1 MVKDFKYIIKR
12 VIIGIL
18 IALALMYLKGGLIA
32 NVNALEVYSWS
43 TSDNSNFATCSNCSN
58 LDYNLASF
66 TNDNLKGKNGYLLL
80 SFSIYSTSSP
90 GSFAAVISRLRVTNG
105 TNQKYN
111 CEILSDTNQYYFNP
125 TSSSQV
131 IYTTGTYT
139 AKCPV
144 HLPDNGSGITNINF
158 QTLGN
163 TSGISLYSP
172 MTFIIENNSDITNAI
187 EDNTDAINETN
198 DTLKS
203 EDSPD
208 TEGLFS
214 DIDTDDS
221 NSPVSDLITMPIT
234 LLQAL
239 NNNSGG
245 SCTTWNLGTLLGKEL
260 TMPCINIKNI
270 VGANLYNIIDMAI
283 CLFLAYNLGL
293 MCISI
298 YNNLTSLNDD
308 FDSMYAPKHEEHGK
322 HGRVE

>member
-1 MVKDFKYIIKR
+1 MVKTFKYILIR
-12 VIIGIL
+12 IVIGVG
-18 IALALMYLKGGLIA
+18 IALILMYLKGGLIA

-66 TNDNLKGKNGYLLL
+66 TNDNLKGKDGYLLL

-125 TSSSQV
+125 TSSSHV

-198 DTLKS
+198 DTLKD
-203 EDSPD
+203 DSID
-208 TEGLFS
+208 DSKAES
-214 DIDTDDS
+214 DIDDMKDKVAS
-221 NSPVSDLITMPIT
+221 NGSITQLLTLPIT
-234 LLQAL
+234 LYQSIL
-239 NNNSGG
+239 NSLNG
-245 SCTTWNLGTLLGKEL
+245 SCSSFSLGSLYNHNLTL
-260 TMPCINIKNI
+260 PCINLQNLL
-270 VGANLYNIIDMAI
+270 GSTLYNIIDILCCGSFILVFRKRMVDI
-283 CLFLAYNLGL
+283 FNH
-293 MCISI
+293 M
-298 YNNLTSLNDD
+298 TSLNDRGN
-308 FDSMYAPKHEEHGK
+308 E
-322 HGRVE
+322 VE

>member
-1 MVKDFKYIIKR
+1 MVKTFKYILTRI
-12 VIIGIL
+12 VIGVG
-18 IALALMYLKGGLIA
+18 IALILMYLKGGLIA

-66 TNDNLKGKNGYLLL
+66 TNDNLKGKDGYLLL

-125 TSSSQV
+125 TSSSHV

-187 EDNTDAINETN
+187 EDNTNAINETN
-198 DTLKS
+198 DTLKD
-203 EDSPD
+203 DSID
-208 TEGLFS
+208 DSKAES
-214 DIDTDDS
+214 DIDDMKDKVAS
-221 NSPVSDLITMPIT
+221 NGSITQLLTLPIT
-234 LLQAL
+234 LYQSIL
-239 NNNSGG
+239 NSLNG
-245 SCTTWNLGTLLGKEL
+245 SCSSFSLGSLYNHNLTL
-260 TMPCINIKNI
+260 PCINLQNLL
-270 VGANLYNIIDMAI
+270 GSSLYNIIDILCCGSFILVFRKRMVDI
-283 CLFLAYNLGL
+283 FNH
-293 MCISI
+293 M
-298 YNNLTSLNDD
+298 TSLNDRGN
-308 FDSMYAPKHEEHGK
+308 E
-322 HGRVE
+322 VE